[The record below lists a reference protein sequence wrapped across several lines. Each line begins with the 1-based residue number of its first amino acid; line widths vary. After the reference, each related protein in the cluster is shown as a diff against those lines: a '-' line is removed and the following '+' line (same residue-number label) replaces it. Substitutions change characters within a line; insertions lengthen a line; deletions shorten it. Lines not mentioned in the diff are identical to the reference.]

1 VSTTISA
8 PEIVLGS
15 RRAVEVDV
23 FMRQHANGQRSA
35 QGPRQHEGRRNL
47 DPVGLATLAGVVV
60 LLMISFSNMREI
72 DRLDRGLGERL
83 GKLEGQIARAP
94 APAQAPARGPDPD
107 RVYTLKFAANVPA
120 RGPAGAPVTIAEF
133 SDFQ

>member
-8 PEIVLGS
+8 PDIVLFA

-23 FMRQHANGQRSA
+23 FMKQHANGQRST
-35 QGPRQHEGRRNL
+35 QDPRQPEGRRNL

-60 LLMISFSNMREI
+60 LLMISFSNMRDI
-72 DRLDRGLGERL
+72 SRLDQGV
-83 GKLEGQIARAP
+83 GKLEGQMAQVAAR
-94 APAQAPARGPDPD
+94 PAQAAPARGPDPN
-107 RVYTLKFAANVPA
+107 RVYAIKIAASTPA
-120 RGPAGAPVTIAEF
+120 RGPDGAPVTIAEF